1 MKGKLIFLTLLI
13 LYSCSENDSDDTFIN
28 FKFNHKWNE
37 TTVNSD
43 DFYSIQFQNNFGNML
58 SIERL
63 RYLISDIQITNSAG
77 ESYSLN
83 EYNLL
88 DLEENSSLSF
98 ESSQTVKIGLY
109 SNISFVFGFR
119 DEYNIDG
126 AYTDLNTANWSVPMM
141 LGGGYH
147 YMQLDGKYISNNGNE
162 SGYNYHAIRAVDS
175 PGPNPTF
182 PQETFFKV
190 DLGPVNIQKEC
201 EITIS
206 MNIANWFDIP
216 NTWDLNELN
225 QMLMANSD
233 AQILMYQNGQNV
245 FNIESVE

>member
-1 MKGKLIFLTLLI
+1 MKTKLIFLTLLI
-13 LYSCSENDSDDTFIN
+13 MYSCSENDSDNTFIN
-28 FKFNHKWNE
+28 FKFDHKWNE
-37 TTVNSD
+37 TTINSE
-43 DFYSIQFQNNFGNML
+43 DFYSIQFQNSFGNML

-63 RYLISDIQITNSAG
+63 RYLISDIQITNNDG

-83 EYNLL
+83 EHNLI
-88 DLEENSSLSF
+88 DLEDNSSLNF
-98 ESSQTVKIGLY
+98 ESSQTVKSGLY

-126 AYTDLNTANWSVPMM
+126 AYTDLNTASWNVPII

-175 PGPNPTF
+175 PGPNPIF

-190 DLGPVNIQKEC
+190 DLGPVNIQKIGRASCRER
-201 EITIS
+201 
-206 MNIANWFDIP
+206 
-216 NTWDLNELN
+216 
-225 QMLMANSD
+225 
-233 AQILMYQNGQNV
+233 V
-245 FNIESVE
+245 